1 MKIWKIIFY
10 FRAEYKELQSAAATH
25 ADQVSQIEHT
35 LRSGFDELSGF
46 LASVKS
52 GQAKI
57 TSFRKKSMAAEKP
70 LPVKLPHITWYKL
83 YMYIKYIYS
92 DMTVSAFCEKI
103 F

>member
-1 MKIWKIIFY
+1 MRETENFISC

-25 ADQVSQIEHT
+25 ADQVSHIEDT

-57 TSFRKKSMAAEKP
+57 SSFRKKSMAAEN
-70 LPVKLPHITWYKL
+70 LPVKLPHIT
-83 YMYIKYIYS
+83 
-92 DMTVSAFCEKI
+92 
-103 F
+103 